1 MKEELKSYK
10 LTSLQIHTIETL
22 YYKFEKHLEFITE
35 LCDNSK
41 KENINIGFELGKMY
55 SIMFNDYH
63 EGLSL
68 IEAINEQN

>member
-22 YYKFEKHLEFITE
+22 CYKFERHLEFITE
-35 LCDNSK
+35 LCDGK
-41 KENINIGFELGKMY
+41 KENINLGFELGKMY
-55 SIMFNDYH
+55 SIIDNDFQD
-63 EGLSL
+63 GLAL